1 VATPD
6 EAAIDAY
13 TRELLRR
20 AGAKGR
26 FPTPVDDIVAAAG
39 LSEPHES
46 LLSAS
51 VLSEAPLHIQRA
63 IRRLTGRVR
72 AVLDRTTHEV
82 HVDPAISNQGR
93 VAFHKLHE
101 VAHEILPWQRALAY
115 ADDDATL
122 SPATRSLF
130 EWEANI
136 GASGLLFQ
144 GEYFEDLIRQYP
156 TGMAT
161 VFAVAEI
168 VGASRHATFRR
179 FARAHEGVITGVV
192 MDLSPSSR
200 DPLAYHRHEVVMSA
214 NWGAR
219 LGIRGW
225 PNVLCRQPYAFI
237 DHADAAR
244 RSGDIV
250 RTDFTL
256 PDLENKMVHLKVEL
270 YSNQHKLFALI
281 WKPRREVLRRR
292 LVLSAPPPNPRSAN

>member
-1 VATPD
+1 MATPD
-6 EAAIDAY
+6 EEAIDAHI
-13 TRELLRR
+13 RELLRR
-20 AGAKGR
+20 AGTKGR

-39 LSEPHES
+39 LSEAHES

-51 VLSEAPLHIQRA
+51 VWSEAPLHLQRA

-82 HVDPAISNQGR
+82 HVDPTISNQGR

-101 VAHEILPWQRALAY
+101 VAHEILPWQQELAY

-130 EWEANI
+130 EWEANL

-144 GEYFEDLIRQYP
+144 GEYFGELIRQYP
-156 TGMAT
+156 TGMAA

-179 FARAHEGVITGVV
+179 FAGAHEGVIAGVV

-200 DPLAYHRHEVVMSA
+200 DPLAYHRHEVVVSA
-214 NWGAR
+214 NWCAQFGTE
-219 LGIRGW
+219 GW
-225 PNVLCRQPYAFI
+225 PSALYAQPYEFI
-237 DHADAAR
+237 DHAETAR
-244 RSGDIV
+244 RSSDIV

-256 PDLENKMVHLKVEL
+256 PDLDNRMVQLRVEL
-270 YSNQHKLFALI
+270 YSNQHNLFALI
-281 WKPRREVLRRR
+281 WKPRRERLRRR
-292 LVLSAPPPNPRSAN
+292 LMLTAPPPNPRWAN